1 MVLAAVFYI
10 LAQVSSFALSATI
23 CEIANHYLDGMF
35 FSTIFNLLAVMM
47 IYKFWDTITKEDL
60 EFSVGCKSNTW
71 DIKDPLLSDAAMA
84 AMASRPREDAYEGY
98 GSMNA

>member
-1 MVLAAVFYI
+1 
-10 LAQVSSFALSATI
+10 
-23 CEIANHYLDGMF
+23 
-35 FSTIFNLLAVMM
+35 M

-84 AMASRPREDAYEGY
+84 QMANGSSGYDGY
-98 GSMNA
+98 GAMNV